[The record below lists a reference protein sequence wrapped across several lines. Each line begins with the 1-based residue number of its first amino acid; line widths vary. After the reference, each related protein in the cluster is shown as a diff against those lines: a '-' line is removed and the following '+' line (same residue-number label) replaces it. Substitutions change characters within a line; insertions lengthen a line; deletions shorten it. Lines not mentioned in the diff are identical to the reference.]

1 MIPTLE
7 WKEDHLRMLDQTR
20 LPREV
25 VYVDCRDAQTVAEGI
40 RELWVRGAPA
50 IGIAAAYGVALGARE
65 INERTFE
72 SFYKKLEEVSS
83 MLAATRPTAVNL
95 FWAIE
100 RMKKTALDCRNRSL
114 KEIKELLLAEAH
126 AILEEDIRR
135 NKSIGQH
142 GAAFI
147 KNGDGILTHCNAGSL
162 ATGGYG
168 TALGVIR
175 RAWEEKKKIHVFADE
190 TRPVLQGARLTA
202 WELLEDG
209 IPTTLITDNM
219 AGYMMKKGLIQLC
232 VVGADR
238 IAANGDTANKIGTYS
253 VAILAKE
260 HGVPFYV
267 AAPTSTI
274 DFSIPS
280 GEQIPIEERNPKEVT
295 HIFDK
300 AHVAPEN
307 VNVANPAFDVTP
319 AKYIKAIITERG
331 AFRPE
336 ELKNL
341 RVGRTDESGR

>member
-1 MIPTLE
+1 
-7 WKEDHLRMLDQTR
+7 
-20 LPREV
+20 
-25 VYVDCRDAQTVAEGI
+25 
-40 RELWVRGAPA
+40 
-50 IGIAAAYGVALGARE
+50 
-65 INERTFE
+65 
-72 SFYKKLEEVSS
+72 
-83 MLAATRPTAVNL
+83 
-95 FWAIE
+95 
-100 RMKKTALDCRNRSL
+100 
-114 KEIKELLLAEAH
+114 
-126 AILEEDIRR
+126 
-135 NKSIGQH
+135 
-142 GAAFI
+142 
-147 KNGDGILTHCNAGSL
+147 
-162 ATGGYG
+162 
-168 TALGVIR
+168 
-175 RAWEEKKKIHVFADE
+175 
-190 TRPVLQGARLTA
+190 
-202 WELLEDG
+202 
-209 IPTTLITDNM
+209 
-219 AGYMMKKGLIQLC
+219 
-232 VVGADR
+232 
-238 IAANGDTANKIGTYS
+238 NKIGTYS